1 MSRRSCCLSAT
12 LPASRQAF
20 ATRDRDDG
28 IVAMSDPYLTVNRA
42 LINEKALQFRVPVVS
57 GASRSG
63 ALISLR
69 TRYEDIFRRCASY
82 VDKIL
87 RGTLPADCR
96 FQLPIKFELAI
107 NLKTA
112 RALDLTIPP
121 ALLAS
126 ADEVI
131 E

>member
-1 MSRRSCCLSAT
+1 
-12 LPASRQAF
+12 
-20 ATRDRDDG
+20 
-28 IVAMSDPYLTVNRA
+28 
-42 LINEKALQFRVPVVS
+42 
-57 GASRSG
+57 
-63 ALISLR
+63 
-69 TRYEDIFRRCASY
+69 

-87 RGTLPADCR
+87 RGASPADLPV
-96 FQLPIKFELAI
+96 QLPVKFELAI

-121 ALLAS
+121 AVLAS